1 MSIPWDKIPWSKIFE
16 KVEKWL
22 ASCSA
27 AGAPP
32 EEQEA
37 QLRNP
42 SPRFRA
48 KLERVTR
55 RGSGLNRR
63 EWDKQ
68 GVAIMERVYREGSDA
83 TTEDIKLLRL
93 RVKERVEAGDFDNDD
108 DE

>member
-1 MSIPWDKIPWSKIFE
+1 MAIPWDKIPWDKIFVL
-16 KVEKWL
+16 VEKWM

-27 AGAPP
+27 SGVSAD
-32 EEQEA
+32 EQES

-42 SPRFRA
+42 SPRFRS

-55 RGSGLNRR
+55 RHSGLNRR

-68 GVAIMERVYREGSDA
+68 GSAIMERVYQEGRDA
-83 TTEDIKLLRL
+83 TSDDVKILRQ